1 MERLTP
7 PESET
12 PGPARTVA
20 QDKWGDALQVG
31 FQVVPNILIQAHR
44 ELDLDPLDVLIVL
57 NLNMHWWSVT
67 SLPYPKTAMM
77 AERIGVT
84 RRTVERRIQKLQKAG
99 SVSYTHLR

>member
-57 NLNMHWWSVT
+57 NLNMHWWSVEQPQPL
-67 SLPYPKTAMM
+67 SQGQPLDGGAH
-77 AERIGVT
+77 RC
-84 RRTVERRIQKLQKAG
+84 
-99 SVSYTHLR
+99 